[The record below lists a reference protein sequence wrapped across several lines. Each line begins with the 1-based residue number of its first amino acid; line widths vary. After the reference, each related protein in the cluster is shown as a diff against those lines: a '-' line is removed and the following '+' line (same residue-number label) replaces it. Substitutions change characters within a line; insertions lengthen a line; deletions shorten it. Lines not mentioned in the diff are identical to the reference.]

1 MGEQTGNWGV
11 AGALGKGTGADAR
24 RTVSRLEAVV
34 AVGARGRL
42 TPAPAFCAGTRA
54 GMMGR
59 WWGRWGRRAKRGQG
73 GWGKDG
79 GEREKE
85 RDGDKAVG
93 GGEAGMEEARPSW
106 AGEAKSV
113 KGSAAD
119 LE

>member
-1 MGEQTGNWGV
+1 MGEQTGIWGV

-59 WWGRWGRRAKRGQG
+59 SPNR
-73 GWGKDG
+73 DG
-79 GEREKE
+79 GTSDTDPLVMRMQLSGTATSEDDHVYPPMSSAGSHEGH
-85 RDGDKAVG
+85 GDLQRHA
-93 GGEAGMEEARPSW
+93 
-106 AGEAKSV
+106 
-113 KGSAAD
+113 
-119 LE
+119 